1 MILILGVCSIVLGL
15 IGILMSCYGLHL
27 ILVNE
32 KLEIKI
38 LEKDEIIAGQLG
50 LIEETKKT
58 LIEKEGYIKILRD
71 DIRVRDRT
79 INRLKRTKG

>member
-38 LEKDEIIAGQLG
+38 LEKDEIIGGQLD

-71 DIRVRDRT
+71 DIRVRDRA
-79 INRLKRTKG
+79 INRLKRAKG